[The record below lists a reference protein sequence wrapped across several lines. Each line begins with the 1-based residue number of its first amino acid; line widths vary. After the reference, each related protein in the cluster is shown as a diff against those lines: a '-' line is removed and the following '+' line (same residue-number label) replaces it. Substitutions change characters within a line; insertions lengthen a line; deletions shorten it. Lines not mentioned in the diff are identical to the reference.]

1 MLKCAGNEDI
11 ITMKADDT
19 GDVVTFM
26 FESPG
31 TFPTLLPSPAPSST
45 SETTCRMP
53 PAVPSPRLRVDCGV
67 RARSRP
73 RDRARPFRR
82 FQTRPVGAVLKNQIR
97 VSGDG
102 DTRLD
107 LDARR

>member
-31 TFPTLLPSPAPSST
+31 KRLLD
-45 SETTCRMP
+45 EHHMRDD
-53 PAVPSPRLRVDCGV
+53 RV
-67 RARSRP
+67 
-73 RDRARPFRR
+73 
-82 FQTRPVGAVLKNQIR
+82 L
-97 VSGDG
+97 
-102 DTRLD
+102 
-107 LDARR
+107 